1 VARLSIQSHVFR
13 VSAVFIS
20 STSVICLSPASASV
34 GGSVALEVS
43 VDGGF
48 TWTAD
53 RVRFTYSPKAV
64 FLSAI
69 PSRGPAA
76 GGSAVTISG
85 NAFVNSM

>member
-1 VARLSIQSHVFR
+1 MARLSIHSHVFR
-13 VSAVFIS
+13 VSAIFIS
-20 STSVICLSPASASV
+20 STSVVCLSPASASV
-34 GGSVALEVS
+34 GGPVALEVS

-85 NAFVNSM
+85 NAFVNSL